1 MKEGFRLVHAVGRGS
16 KNQPAFVN
24 LSYNGNKNSDSWVA
38 FVGKG
43 VCFDS
48 GGYDIKTGNLF
59 LFILAAGMKNMYLD
73 KHGATSVL
81 SAF

>member
-1 MKEGFRLVHAVGRGS
+1 LKEGFRLVHAVGRGS

-24 LSYNGNKNSDSWVA
+24 LSYNGNKDSDSWVA

-59 LFILAAGMKNMYLD
+59 IIYFSCWNENYVFRQAWCY
-73 KHGATSVL
+73 
-81 SAF
+81 